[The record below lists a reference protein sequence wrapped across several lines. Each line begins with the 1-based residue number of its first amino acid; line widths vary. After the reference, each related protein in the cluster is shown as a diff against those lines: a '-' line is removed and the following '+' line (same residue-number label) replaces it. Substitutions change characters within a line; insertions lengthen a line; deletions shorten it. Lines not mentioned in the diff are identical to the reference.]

1 MKKLLIL
8 VALMAIMTIGSHAQ
22 AATIWTEPFTSAADW
37 TVIVGNGSV
46 TSNGTQGLFSEPDA
60 EDSSTSI
67 YDKTKGPAF
76 DPVNKSNYDWGFKT
90 DAITGVM
97 SYQIDLDTFDLGLNY
112 LGTVYGIQPQDTFVG
127 TKTVNLGGFT
137 FNASTAYVSPKLS
150 VFTGVGGTSQTLTMD
165 YMQLDVIPEPTSML
179 LLGSGLLGLL
189 GISRKRK

>member
-8 VALMAIMTIGSHAQ
+8 VALMAIMTIGSYAQ

-37 TVIVGNGSV
+37 AVSGGVGTV
-46 TSNGTQGLFSEPDA
+46 TSNGTQGLFNATDA
-60 EDSSTSI
+60 SSSLTSI

-76 DPVNKSNYDWGFKT
+76 DPVNKSNYDWVFKT
-90 DAITGVM
+90 DGVTDSM
-97 SYQIDLDTFDLGLNY
+97 SYEIALDTFNSGLTYINS
-112 LGTVYGIQPQDTFVG
+112 VYVQPNGTFVG

-137 FNASTAYVSPKLS
+137 FDALTAYISPK
-150 VFTGVGGTSQTLTMD
+150 VTVYTGLASQTLTMD

-189 GISRKRK
+189 GVSRKRK